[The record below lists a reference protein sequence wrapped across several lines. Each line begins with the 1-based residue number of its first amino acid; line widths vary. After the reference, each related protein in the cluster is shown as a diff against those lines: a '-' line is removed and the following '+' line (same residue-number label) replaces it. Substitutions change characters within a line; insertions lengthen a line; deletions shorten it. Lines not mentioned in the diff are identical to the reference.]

1 MKVEIEYSK
10 NSAITRV
17 KSVEMDI
24 IPSIGDRMFAPD
36 TEGVIRDVVVIHRYF
51 DVVGKEPLM
60 GIWVEDFER
69 GTF

>member
-10 NSAITRV
+10 NSAVTRV

-36 TEGVIRDVVVIHRYF
+36 TDGITRDVVVTHRYF
-51 DVVGKEPLM
+51 DVVGKIPFIC
-60 GIWVEDFER
+60 IWVEDFE
-69 GTF
+69 